1 MRSFH
6 APEAVMPAPAITPI
20 RRALISVS
28 DKTGLI
34 ELGKRLAAANVE
46 LLSTGG
52 SAKSLREA
60 GVPVKDVSDV
70 TGFPEIMDGRV
81 KTLHPKV
88 HGGLLGRRG
97 TDDAVMAELGI
108 APIDLLVLN
117 LYPFEATVANPH
129 CTLEQAIE
137 NIDIGGP
144 AMLRSAA
151 KNWNDVGVL
160 TAPDQ
165 YEQALAEIEQHGGL
179 SRASRFKLAVAAFN
193 RVSNYDAAISDYL
206 SGLQLNDTQDA
217 IAGHDAFPG
226 QLNSRFVK
234 MLDLRYGENPHQQAA
249 FYRDVEPVS
258 GTLATFRQVQGK
270 ELSFN
275 NIADADAAWEC
286 VRSFTKPACV
296 IVKHANPCGVA
307 VSLDGIGRAYDLAFQ
322 TDPTSAFGGI
332 IAFNRD
338 VDGATARAMVERQFI
353 EVVLAPGYSDD
364 ALKAFA
370 KKSNV
375 RVLHIPVPAESTTT
389 ASVAYDLRRVG
400 SGLLVQTAD
409 RGMITAADLKIVTR
423 RTPTQAEI
431 DDLIFAWKVAKYVK
445 SNAIVYARDRQ
456 TIGIG
461 AGQMSRVYSA
471 RIAGIKA
478 ADEKLE
484 VRGSVMASDAFFPFR
499 DGIDAAAAAGIR
511 AVIQPGGSMRDAEV
525 IAAADEHD
533 MAMVF
538 TGMRH
543 FRH

>member
-1 MRSFH
+1 
-6 APEAVMPAPAITPI
+6 MPTPDLVPV
-20 RRALISVS
+20 RRALLSVS
-28 DKTGLI
+28 DKDGLI
-34 ELGKRLAAANVE
+34 DLGRRLSARGVE

-52 SAKSLREA
+52 SAKALREA
-60 GVPVKDVSDV
+60 GIAVTDVSDV

-97 TDDAVMAELGI
+97 TDDAVMGELGI

-117 LYPFEATVANPH
+117 LYPFEATVAKPG
-129 CTLEQAIE
+129 CTLEDAIE

-151 KNWNDVGVL
+151 KNWADVAVL
-160 TAPDQ
+160 TSPDQ
-165 YEQALAEIEQHGGL
+165 YAEAIAEIERDGGL
-179 SRASRFKLAVAAFN
+179 SRPTRFRLAVAAFN
-193 RVSNYDAAISDYL
+193 RVSDYDGAISDYL
-206 SGLQLNDTQDA
+206 SSLQLNEAHDA
-217 IAGHDAFPG
+217 IAGHETFGG
-226 QLNSRFVK
+226 QANGRFVK
-234 MLDLRYGENPHQQAA
+234 LMDLRYGENPHQQAA
-249 FYRDVEPVS
+249 FYRDLYPAP
-258 GTLATFRQVQGK
+258 GTLATFRQLQGK

-286 VRSFTKPACV
+286 VRSFVKPACV

-307 VSLDGIGRAYDLAFQ
+307 VSLDGIGKAYDLAFQ

-332 IAFNRD
+332 IAFNRE
-338 VDGATARAMVERQFI
+338 VDGATARAIVERQFV
-353 EVVLAPGYSDD
+353 EVVLAPGYADD

-370 KKSNV
+370 KKGNV
-375 RVLHIPVPAESTTT
+375 RVLVIPPPADG
-389 ASVAYDLRRVG
+389 DLRSPHPGMNVKRVG
-400 SGLLVQTAD
+400 SGLLIQTAD
-409 RGMITAADLKIVTR
+409 TGMIGPADLKVVTKR
-423 RTPTQAEI
+423 APTPEQI
-431 DDLIFAWKVAKYVK
+431 DDLIFAWKVAKFVK
-445 SNAIVYARDRQ
+445 SNAIVYAKHRQ

-471 RIAGIKA
+471 KIAGIKA

-499 DGIDAAAAAGIR
+499 DGIDAAAEAGIA

>member
-1 MRSFH
+1 
-6 APEAVMPAPAITPI
+6 MPTPDLVPV
-20 RRALISVS
+20 RRALLSVS
-28 DKTGLI
+28 DKHGLI
-34 ELGKRLAAANVE
+34 ELGRRLSARGVE

-52 SAKSLREA
+52 SAKALREA
-60 GVPVKDVSDV
+60 GIAVTDVSEV

-117 LYPFEATVANPH
+117 LYPFEATVAKPG
-129 CTLEQAIE
+129 CTLEDAIE

-151 KNWNDVGVL
+151 KNWNDVAVL
-160 TAPDQ
+160 TSPDQ
-165 YEQALAEIEQHGGL
+165 YADALAEIEAEGGL
-179 SRASRFKLAVAAFN
+179 RRASRFKLAVAAFN
-193 RVSNYDAAISDYL
+193 RVANYGAAISDYL
-206 SGLQLNDTQDA
+206 SGLKLDDA
-217 IAGHDAFPG
+217 HTAVAGHADFPAQANG
-226 QLNSRFVK
+226 RHEKV
-234 MLDLRYGENPHQQAA
+234 MDLRYGENPHQQAA
-249 FYRDVEPVS
+249 FYRDLAPAP
-258 GTLATFRQVQGK
+258 GTLATFRQLQGK

-307 VSLDGIGRAYDLAFQ
+307 VSLDGIGKAYDLAYQ

-332 IAFNRD
+332 IAFNREL
-338 VDGATARAMVERQFI
+338 DGATAQAIVARQFV
-353 EVVLAPGYSDD
+353 EVVLAPGYADD

-370 KKSNV
+370 KKGNV
-375 RVLHIPVPAESTTT
+375 RVLHIPLPAQSGD
-389 ASVAYDLRRVG
+389 ARAANHLKQVG
-400 SGLLVQTAD
+400 GGLLIQSAD
-409 RGMITAADLKIVTR
+409 IGMIGAADLKVVTR
-423 RTPTQAEI
+423 RAPTEAQI
-431 DDLIFAWKVAKYVK
+431 HDLIFAWKVAKFVK

-471 RIAGIKA
+471 KIAGIKA

-499 DGIDAAAAAGIR
+499 DGIDAAAEAGIS
-511 AVIQPGGSMRDAEV
+511 AVIQPGGSMRDSEV

-533 MAMVF
+533 IAMVF

>member
-1 MRSFH
+1 
-6 APEAVMPAPAITPI
+6 MPAPQLVPI
-20 RRALISVS
+20 RRALLSVS
-28 DKTGLI
+28 DKTGLTD
-34 ELGKRLAAANVE
+34 LGRRLAAAGVE

-52 SAKSLREA
+52 SARALREA
-60 GVPVKDVSDV
+60 GIAVNDVSDV

-97 TDDAVMAELGI
+97 MDDAVMAELDI

-117 LYPFEATVANPH
+117 LYPFESTVAKAD

-160 TAPDQ
+160 TSPTQ
-165 YEQALAEIEQHGGL
+165 YAEALEEIETRGGL
-179 SRASRFKLAVAAFN
+179 SRATRFKLAVTAFN
-193 RVSNYDAAISDYL
+193 EVSSYDGAISDYL
-206 SGLQLNDTQDA
+206 SGLQLDDSHEA
-217 IAGHDAFPG
+217 IAGHARFSG
-226 QLNSRFVK
+226 QVNGRFVK
-234 MLDLRYGENPHQQAA
+234 LMDLRYGENPHQQAA
-249 FYRDVEPVS
+249 FYRDLYPHP
-258 GTLATFRQVQGK
+258 GTLACFRQLQGK
-270 ELSFN
+270 QLSFN

-286 VRSFTKPACV
+286 VRSFVKPACV

-307 VSLDGIGRAYDLAFQ
+307 VSLDGTTKAYELAFQ

-332 IAFNRD
+332 IAFNREVD
-338 VDGATARAMVERQFI
+338 VSTATAIVERQFV
-353 EVVLAPGYSDD
+353 EVILAPGYAEG
-364 ALKAFA
+364 ALKVFTR
-370 KKSNV
+370 KGNV
-375 RVLHIPVPAESTTT
+375 RVLAIPLPSEG
-389 ASVAYDLRRVG
+389 DLRDVHPGNYSRRVG
-400 SGLLVQTAD
+400 SGLLVQSAD
-409 RGMITAADLKIVTR
+409 TGMITAADLKVVTR
-423 RTPTQAEI
+423 KAPTEAQI
-431 DDLIFAWKVAKYVK
+431 HDLIFAWKVAKFVK

-499 DGIDAAAAAGIR
+499 DGIDAAAEAGIS
-511 AVIQPGGSMRDAEV
+511 AVIQPGGSMRDHEV